1 MVSDFSPAS
10 KLRANWRMSVSVK
23 VAAFAHE
30 GSSRTAEAAASRIAA
45 AVNCSKQIGQRLAQH
60 MLSQI
65 TPGLY
70 TAC

>member
-30 GSSRTAEAAASRIAA
+30 GSSRTAEAAASRM
-45 AVNCSKQIGQRLAQH
+45 VNCSKQRLAQH

-65 TPGLY
+65 IPGLY